1 MLATV
6 AFYKLLQG
14 RVQVSETVIPGGP
27 GELQNVLRG
36 MVETITSRGGGI
48 EDWFSQYRVIALD
61 VLRRR
66 AGINWVRVL
75 AVMLFTLEFKSV
87 TSLDDESLLV
97 WFENI
102 LNEMGLT
109 EFDIPENVFKTVWNK
124 SNWLLMI
131 THVLLVFVYL
141 TQTI

>member
-6 AFYKLLQG
+6 AFYKLLEG

-66 AGINWVRVL
+66 AGINWGRVL

-87 TSLDDESLLV
+87 TSLDDESLLL

-102 LNEMGLT
+102 LNEMGLA
-109 EFDIPENVFKTVWNK
+109 EFDIPENVFKNVWNK

>member
-66 AGINWVRVL
+66 AGINWGRVL

-87 TSLDDESLLV
+87 TSLDDESLLL